1 MIERVGRVKLGL
13 MVGTLGILALG
24 WTVSP
29 VVASTEKNINER
41 AKVNLQKAHDQ
52 LKLAIDQTEKALGS
66 SRRSSGS
73 IRVHMQRALN
83 ILGGKDSP
91 EYADSS
97 EYADKL
103 HPHFNEKI
111 GNPGDGHGALL
122 YMEEAYETLK
132 ASNAPASVQEAM
144 EYAIMHASMVEE
156 HAHESVHGT
165 GIRQTHEHAAHAA
178 ALLVGAYGKA
188 DSDSPAT
195 GALSYAMKQTGLK
208 ASK

>member
-1 MIERVGRVKLGL
+1 MVRVDWDRDIPEEYLHAGCGGFTNRLDGRRQCDDRTGRTSKARIDGGDTGKT
-13 MVGTLGILALG
+13 GTRVA
-24 WTVSP
+24 VSP
-29 VVASTEKNINER
+29 VVASTESINER
-41 AKVNLQKAHDQ
+41 AQVNLQKAYDQ
-52 LKLAIDQTEKALGS
+52 LNLAIEQTEKAL
-66 SRRSSGS
+66 
-73 IRVHMQRALN
+73 
-83 ILGGKDSP
+83 
-91 EYADSS
+91 
-97 EYADKL
+97 
-103 HPHFNEKI
+103 
-111 GNPGDGHGALL
+111 
-122 YMEEAYETLK
+122 ETLK

-156 HAHESVHGT
+156 HAHESVHGN

>member
-1 MIERVGRVKLGL
+1 MLELVGRGKLGL
-13 MVGTLGILALG
+13 MLGTLGILALG
-24 WTVSP
+24 WIVSP
-29 VVASTEKNINER
+29 VIASAEGVNEK
-41 AKVNLQKAHDQ
+41 AKASLQKAHDQ
-52 LKLAIDQTEKALGS
+52 LKLAIDQAEKALGS

-73 IRVHMQRALN
+73 IRVHMQRVLN

-97 EYADKL
+97 EYAEKL
-103 HPHFNEKI
+103 QPHFNEKV

-122 YMEEAYETLK
+122 YLEEAYEALK
-132 ASNAPASVQEAM
+132 AGNAPAATQEAVD
-144 EYAIMHASMVEE
+144 YAIMHASMVEG

-165 GIRQTHEHAAHAA
+165 GIKQTQEHAAHAA

-195 GALSYAMKQTGLK
+195 GALSYAMKQVGLK
-208 ASK
+208 ISK

>member
-1 MIERVGRVKLGL
+1 MMIERVGRAKLGL
-13 MVGTLGILALG
+13 MVGTLGILVLG
-24 WTVSP
+24 WMVSP
-29 VVASTEKNINER
+29 VVASAEGVNEK
-41 AKVNLQKAHDQ
+41 AKASLQKAHDQ
-52 LKLAIDQTEKALGS
+52 LKLAIDQAEKALGP

-97 EYADKL
+97 EYAEKL
-103 HPHFNEKI
+103 QPHFNEKV

-132 ASNAPASVQEAM
+132 AGNAPASVQEAM
-144 EYAIMHASMVEE
+144 EYAIMHASMVEG

-195 GALSYAMKQTGLK
+195 GALSYAMKQAGLK
-208 ASK
+208 VSK